1 MNKSI
6 SYILLVLIG
15 AADLVFCILM
25 SIRYQEMAYP
35 SLTFI
40 VLRVFVATILFFLT
54 KSQTKDSRFG
64 QSFIGFLVL
73 TVYFV
78 YSLFGLIAFIF
89 VMEIYQARKTKKAK
103 LYHIDQEE
111 GEVGDEN
118 SNGFESVPIEELSRV
133 APLIDG
139 LTDDDKDNRIAAIQ
153 AMEQMIDHPS
163 IREALINAKNDPH
176 KEVQYY
182 VNDALKKLTDEYMG
196 KIKNQLEIINN
207 NDPTY
212 ESYKTLADLYAYI
225 AIAAIDHPVLVKFYH
240 QESAKYYTYVLE
252 NYPKYKLEILK
263 KLIPALYHNKTYDK
277 CLNAC
282 EDVKDIP
289 ELSSL
294 ALLYKMRS
302 LFNLRK
308 IEALKRLT
316 SSVDLNQIVS
326 KDNLFNLSQT
336 SNG

>member
-1 MNKSI
+1 MNKQLF
-6 SYILLVLIG
+6 YILLIIIG
-15 AADLVFCILM
+15 IADLVFCISM
-25 SIRYQEMAYP
+25 SNRFHEMAYP
-35 SLTFI
+35 SLMFI
-40 VLRVFVATILFFLT
+40 FLRVFVATLLFFLA
-54 KSQTKDSRFG
+54 KSQMKDSRFG
-64 QSFIGFLVL
+64 QSFIGFLLV

-78 YSLFGLIAFIF
+78 YSLFGMIAFIF
-89 VMEIYQARKTKKAK
+89 VMEIYQARKSKKAK

-111 GEVGDEN
+111 GEIGDEN
-118 SNGFESVPIEELSRV
+118 PDDIEAVPIGELARV

-153 AMEQMIDHPS
+153 AMEHLIDHPS
-163 IREALINAKNDPH
+163 IREALIAAKNDAH

-182 VNDALKKLTDEYMG
+182 VNDALKKLTDDYMG

-207 NDPTY
+207 NDPSY

-252 NYPKYKLEILK
+252 NYPEYKLEILK

-282 EDVKDIP
+282 EDVKDFP

-316 SSVDLNQIVS
+316 SSVNLNEIVS
-326 KDNLFNLSQT
+326 EDNLFNLSQT